1 MGSCASSV
9 SSRSQIHPLHYKD
22 GKLFTPKLF
31 DIRGKN
37 YIIDMNTYEV
47 YIPETLEYIGI
58 YDEYNI
64 KIIS

>member
-9 SSRSQIHPLHYKD
+9 SSRSKIHPLHYKD
-22 GKLFTPKLF
+22 GKLYRPELI
-31 DIRGKN
+31 DIRGKK